1 MGKYRKLAEDIV
13 KNVGG
18 IENISS
24 VTHCITRLRFHLK
37 DEGKA
42 KDDVLKAMDG
52 VVTVMHSAGQYQVVI
67 GNHVPYVY
75 EDVCEVCGIG
85 NEIKEKEAAGEEA
98 PKGAFNKLID
108 IVSGCFQ
115 PILGPLCASG
125 IIRGLNALLVF
136 LLGTSYNTSGTY
148 LILNAIGDAIFYFL
162 PVILGYTAARKFNV
176 NVVVG
181 MIIGGALCYP
191 SIQADALS
199 AAGEAI
205 GSIPFIGDYYSR
217 FIGIPFVPANYTS
230 SVVPVLIIVAL
241 AALIQKY
248 AKKLIPEA
256 FQNFFVP
263 FFVLLIS
270 LPIGF
275 LIIGPVISMLTELL
289 SQGFAAVYSFSPIIS
304 GLLVGF
310 AWQILVIFGLHW
322 AIVPLAMVNIENLG
336 YDTILVG
343 QFGTT
348 FALTAALLAMCIK
361 MKDKKKRS
369 LAVPMIISGFCGVT
383 EPGIYGYALPEKK
396 PFIFSCIAAA
406 IGGGVFTFLG
416 GHQYVVGGLG
426 IFGIVSFIDQQ
437 TGDATSMYYSFVCI
451 LVSMVIGFLL
461 TYFFWKDTS
470 VEAAAEGTTGGAA
483 EIPVSSGTEGA
494 DKAEAVK
501 FSLKSE
507 EIVGA
512 PMSGEVLPL
521 EELKDEA
528 FSSGVMGKG
537 AGIEPSEG
545 KVVSPVDGTVSTLF
559 PTLHAVGITS
569 DSGTEILIHVGMD
582 TVQLDGEGFEAHVKQ
597 GDKVKKG
604 QLLLDVDL
612 KLLREKGYSTQT
624 PVLVVNPDDMSEIQ
638 VTDQKQTAVNDDFIT
653 VHFKR

>member
-13 KNVGG
+13 NNVGG
-18 IENISS
+18 TENIAN
-24 VTHCITRLRFHLK
+24 VAHCITRLRFHLK
-37 DEGKA
+37 DESKA
-42 KDDVLKAMDG
+42 KDDVLKNMDG

-67 GNHVPYVY
+67 GNHVPLVY

-85 NEIKEKEAAGEEA
+85 KNPKEDAQDET

-136 LLGTSYNTSGTY
+136 ILSTSYNASGTY
-148 LILNAIGDAIFYFL
+148 AILNAIGDAIFYFL
-162 PVILGYTAARKFNV
+162 PIILGYTAAKKFNV
-176 NVVVG
+176 NIIVG

-191 SIQADALS
+191 TIQADALA
-199 AAGEAI
+199 AAGDAV
-205 GSIPFIGDYYSR
+205 GSIPLIGDYYSR
-217 FIGIPFVPANYTS
+217 FIGIPFVPANYTT
-230 SVVPVLIIVAL
+230 SVVPVIIIVAL

-248 AKKLIPEA
+248 AKKIIPEA

-275 LIIGPVISMLTELL
+275 LVIGPVISLLTDLL
-289 SQGFAAVYSFSPIIS
+289 SQGFAAVYDFSPVIS

-348 FALTAALLAMCIK
+348 FAMTAVLLAMCLR
-361 MKDKKKRS
+361 MKDRKKKS

-396 PFIFSCIAAA
+396 PFIFACIAAA
-406 IGGGVFTFLG
+406 IGGGVFTLMG
-416 GHQYVVGGLG
+416 GRQYVVGGLG
-426 IFGIVSFIDQQ
+426 IFGTVSFIDPQ

-461 TYFFWKDTS
+461 TYIFWRDHSAADADVKVPEASGTGKVPAEKIS
-470 VEAAAEGTTGGAA
+470 EAHSETAAAK
-483 EIPVSSGTEGA
+483 TE
-494 DKAEAVK
+494 EV
-501 FSLKSE
+501 L
-507 EIVGA
+507 GA
-512 PMSGEVLPL
+512 PMSGEVIPL
-521 EELKDEA
+521 NELADDA

-537 AGIEPSEG
+537 VGIEPTDG
-545 KVVSPVDGTVSTLF
+545 KVISPVNGTVSTLF
-559 PTLHAVGITS
+559 PTLHAIGLTS
-569 DSGTEILIHVGMD
+569 DSGAEILIHIGMD
-582 TVQLDGEGFEAHVKQ
+582 TVQLEGNGFKAYIVQ
-597 GDKVKKG
+597 GDRVQKG
-604 QLLLDVDL
+604 QHLLDVDL
-612 KLLREKGYSTQT
+612 QLLEERGYVTQT
-624 PVLVVNPDDMSEIQ
+624 PVLIVNPDDVKEIKM
-638 VTDQKQTAVNDDFIT
+638 TDQKRVDQNDNLMT
-653 VHFKR
+653 VSYN

>member
-1 MGKYRKLAEDIV
+1 
-13 KNVGG
+13 
-18 IENISS
+18 
-24 VTHCITRLRFHLK
+24 
-37 DEGKA
+37 
-42 KDDVLKAMDG
+42 
-52 VVTVMHSAGQYQVVI
+52 
-67 GNHVPYVY
+67 
-75 EDVCEVCGIG
+75 
-85 NEIKEKEAAGEEA
+85 
-98 PKGAFNKLID
+98 
-108 IVSGCFQ
+108 
-115 PILGPLCASG
+115 
-125 IIRGLNALLVF
+125 
-136 LLGTSYNTSGTY
+136 
-148 LILNAIGDAIFYFL
+148 
-162 PVILGYTAARKFNV
+162 
-176 NVVVG
+176 
-181 MIIGGALCYP
+181 
-191 SIQADALS
+191 
-199 AAGEAI
+199 
-205 GSIPFIGDYYSR
+205 
-217 FIGIPFVPANYTS
+217 
-230 SVVPVLIIVAL
+230 
-241 AALIQKY
+241 
-248 AKKLIPEA
+248 
-256 FQNFFVP
+256 
-263 FFVLLIS
+263 
-270 LPIGF
+270 
-275 LIIGPVISMLTELL
+275 
-289 SQGFAAVYSFSPIIS
+289 
-304 GLLVGF
+304 
-310 AWQILVIFGLHW
+310 
-322 AIVPLAMVNIENLG
+322 
-336 YDTILVG
+336 
-343 QFGTT
+343 
-348 FALTAALLAMCIK
+348 MCIK

-451 LVSMVIGFLL
+451 LISMVIGFLL

-501 FSLKSE
+501 FALKSE

>member
-1 MGKYRKLAEDIV
+1 MRKYRKLAEDIV
-13 KNVGG
+13 NNVGG
-18 IENISS
+18 TENIAN
-24 VTHCITRLRFHLK
+24 VAHCITRLRFHLK
-37 DEGKA
+37 DESKA
-42 KDDVLKAMDG
+42 KDDVLKNMDG

-67 GNHVPYVY
+67 GNHVPLVY

-85 NEIKEKEAAGEEA
+85 KNPKEDAQDET

-136 LLGTSYNTSGTY
+136 ILGTSYNASGTY
-148 LILNAIGDAIFYFL
+148 AILNAIGDAIFYFL
-162 PVILGYTAARKFNV
+162 PIILGYTAAKKFNA
-176 NVVVG
+176 NIIVG

-191 SIQADALS
+191 TIQADALT
-199 AAGEAI
+199 AAGDAV
-205 GSIPFIGDYYSR
+205 GSIPLIGDYYSR
-217 FIGIPFVPANYTS
+217 FIGIPFVPANYTT
-230 SVVPVLIIVAL
+230 SVVPVIIIVAL

-248 AKKLIPEA
+248 AKKIIPEA

-275 LIIGPVISMLTELL
+275 LVIGPVISLLTDLL
-289 SQGFAAVYSFSPIIS
+289 SQGFAAVYDFSPVIS

-322 AIVPLAMVNIENLG
+322 AIVLLAMVNIENLG

-348 FALTAALLAMCIK
+348 FE
-361 MKDKKKRS
+361 KKKS

-396 PFIFSCIAAA
+396 PFIFACIAAA
-406 IGGGVFTFLG
+406 IGGGVFTLMG
-416 GHQYVVGGLG
+416 GRQYVVGGLG
-426 IFGIVSFIDQQ
+426 IFGTVSFIDPQ

-461 TYFFWKDTS
+461 TYIFWRDHSAADADIKVSEASGTGKVPAEKIS
-470 VEAAAEGTTGGAA
+470 EAQSETAAAK
-483 EIPVSSGTEGA
+483 TE
-494 DKAEAVK
+494 EV
-501 FSLKSE
+501 L
-507 EIVGA
+507 GA
-512 PMSGEVLPL
+512 PMSGEVIPL
-521 EELKDEA
+521 NELADDA

-537 AGIEPSEG
+537 VGIEPTDG
-545 KVVSPVDGTVSTLF
+545 KVISPVNGTVSTLF
-559 PTLHAVGITS
+559 PTLHAIGLTS
-569 DSGTEILIHVGMD
+569 DSGAEILIHIGMD
-582 TVQLDGEGFEAHVKQ
+582 TVQLEGNGFKAYIVQ
-597 GDKVKKG
+597 GDRVQKG
-604 QLLLDVDL
+604 QHLLDVDL
-612 KLLREKGYSTQT
+612 QLLEERGYVTQT
-624 PVLVVNPDDMSEIQ
+624 PVLIVNPDDVKEIKM
-638 VTDQKQTAVNDDFIT
+638 TDQKRVDQNDNLMT
-653 VHFKR
+653 VSYN

>member
-1 MGKYRKLAEDIV
+1 M
-13 KNVGG
+13 
-18 IENISS
+18 
-24 VTHCITRLRFHLK
+24 
-37 DEGKA
+37 
-42 KDDVLKAMDG
+42 
-52 VVTVMHSAGQYQVVI
+52 
-67 GNHVPYVY
+67 
-75 EDVCEVCGIG
+75 CGIG
-85 NEIKEKEAAGEEA
+85 NETREKEAAGEEA

-181 MIIGGALCYP
+181 MIIGGSLCYP

-416 GHQYVVGGLG
+416 GRQYVVGGLG
-426 IFGIVSFIDQQ
+426 IFGTVSFIDQQ
-437 TGDATSMYYSFVCI
+437 IGDATSMYYSFVCI

-501 FSLKSE
+501 FALKSE

>member
-13 KNVGG
+13 ENVGG
-18 IENISS
+18 RDNISS

-37 DEGKA
+37 DESIA
-42 KDDVLKAMDG
+42 KDDVLKNMEG

-67 GNHVPYVY
+67 GNHVPFVY
-75 EDVCEVCGIG
+75 EDVCQVCGIG
-85 NEIKEKEAAGEEA
+85 NEPKEAAKEEA
-98 PKGAFNKLID
+98 PKGVFNKLID
-108 IVSGCFQ
+108 IISGCFQ

-136 LLGTSYNTSGTY
+136 ILGTSYSASGTY
-148 LILNAIGDAIFYFL
+148 AILNAIGDAIFYFL
-162 PVILGYTAARKFNV
+162 PVILGYTAAKKFNV
-176 NVVVG
+176 NLVVG

-191 SIQADALS
+191 TIQADALS

-241 AALIQKY
+241 AAVIQKY
-248 AKKLIPEA
+248 ARKIIPEA

-275 LIIGPVISMLTELL
+275 LVIGPVISLLTDLL

-322 AIVPLAMVNIENLG
+322 AIIPLAMVNIENLG

-348 FALTAALLAMCIK
+348 FALTAVLIAMYLR
-361 MKDKKKRS
+361 MKDKKRKA

-396 PFIFSCIAAA
+396 TFIFACIAAA
-406 IGGGVFTFLG
+406 IGGGVFTAMG
-416 GHQYVVGGLG
+416 GHQFVVGGLG
-426 IFGIVSFIDQQ
+426 IFGAVSFIDQQ

-461 TYFFWKDTS
+461 TYFFWRDNS
-470 VEAAAEGTTGGAA
+470 AAEPTGN
-483 EIPVSSGTEGA
+483 TGA
-494 DKAEAVK
+494 DTGTGKINADAQGSGKKE
-501 FSLKSE
+501 LKDE
-507 EIVGA
+507 ETLGA
-512 PMSGEVLPL
+512 PMSGQVLPL
-521 EELKDEA
+521 EKLTDEA
-528 FSSGVMGKG
+528 FSSGAMGQG
-537 AGIEPSEG
+537 AGIIPEDG
-545 KVVSPVDGTVSTLF
+545 KVVSPVDGTISTLF

-569 DSGTEILIHVGMD
+569 DNGTEILIHVGMD
-582 TVQLDGEGFEAHVKQ
+582 TVQLDGEGFKAYVQQ
-597 GDKVKKG
+597 GDRVTKG
-604 QLLLDVDL
+604 QHILDVDL
-612 KLLREKGYSTQT
+612 EMLEERGYVTET
-624 PVLVVNPDDMSEIQ
+624 PVLVVNPEDMSKIE
-638 VTDQKQTAVNDDFIT
+638 VTDQKQTKLNEKLIT
-653 VHFKR
+653 VHFNR

>member
-1 MGKYRKLAEDIV
+1 M
-13 KNVGG
+13 
-18 IENISS
+18 
-24 VTHCITRLRFHLK
+24 
-37 DEGKA
+37 
-42 KDDVLKAMDG
+42 
-52 VVTVMHSAGQYQVVI
+52 
-67 GNHVPYVY
+67 
-75 EDVCEVCGIG
+75 CGIG

-136 LLGTSYNTSGTY
+136 ILGTSYNASGTY

-181 MIIGGALCYP
+181 MIIGGSLCYP

-205 GSIPFIGDYYSR
+205 GSIPYIGDYYSR

-416 GHQYVVGGLG
+416 GRQYVVGGLG
-426 IFGIVSFIDQQ
+426 IFGTVSFIDQQ

-501 FSLKSE
+501 FALKSE

-537 AGIEPSEG
+537 AGIESSEG

>member
-1 MGKYRKLAEDIV
+1 M
-13 KNVGG
+13 
-18 IENISS
+18 
-24 VTHCITRLRFHLK
+24 
-37 DEGKA
+37 
-42 KDDVLKAMDG
+42 
-52 VVTVMHSAGQYQVVI
+52 
-67 GNHVPYVY
+67 
-75 EDVCEVCGIG
+75 CGIG

-181 MIIGGALCYP
+181 MIIGGSLCYP

-416 GHQYVVGGLG
+416 GRQYVVGGLG
-426 IFGIVSFIDQQ
+426 IFGTVSFIDQQ
-437 TGDATSMYYSFVCI
+437 IGDATSMYYSFVCI

-461 TYFFWKDTS
+461 TYFF
-470 VEAAAEGTTGGAA
+470 
-483 EIPVSSGTEGA
+483 
-494 DKAEAVK
+494 
-501 FSLKSE
+501 
-507 EIVGA
+507 
-512 PMSGEVLPL
+512 
-521 EELKDEA
+521 
-528 FSSGVMGKG
+528 
-537 AGIEPSEG
+537 
-545 KVVSPVDGTVSTLF
+545 
-559 PTLHAVGITS
+559 
-569 DSGTEILIHVGMD
+569 
-582 TVQLDGEGFEAHVKQ
+582 
-597 GDKVKKG
+597 
-604 QLLLDVDL
+604 
-612 KLLREKGYSTQT
+612 
-624 PVLVVNPDDMSEIQ
+624 
-638 VTDQKQTAVNDDFIT
+638 
-653 VHFKR
+653 

>member
-13 KNVGG
+13 ENVGG

-136 LLGTSYNTSGTY
+136 LLGTSYNASGTY

-461 TYFFWKDTS
+461 TWFFWKDTS
-470 VEAAAEGTTGGAA
+470 AETQ
-483 EIPVSSGTEGA
+483 EMSGSLGA
-494 DKAEAVK
+494 DGSDADTAGTIHIA
-501 FSLKSE
+501 LKDE
-507 EIVGA
+507 ETIGA
-512 PMSGEVLPL
+512 PMTGEIIPL

-528 FSSGVMGKG
+528 FSSGVMGQG

-545 KVVSPVDGTVSTLF
+545 RVFAPVDGTVSTLF

-569 DSGTEILIHVGMD
+569 DNGAEILIHVGMD
-582 TVQLDGEGFEAHVKQ
+582 TVQLNGEGFIAHVNQ
-597 GDKVKKG
+597 GDRVKRG

>member
-1 MGKYRKLAEDIV
+1 MRKYRKLAEDIV
-13 KNVGG
+13 NNVGG
-18 IENISS
+18 TENIAN
-24 VTHCITRLRFHLK
+24 VAHCITRLRFHLK
-37 DEGKA
+37 DESKA
-42 KDDVLKAMDG
+42 KDDVLKNMDG

-67 GNHVPYVY
+67 GNHVPLVY

-85 NEIKEKEAAGEEA
+85 KNPKEDAQDET

-136 LLGTSYNTSGTY
+136 ILSTSYNASGTY
-148 LILNAIGDAIFYFL
+148 AILNAIGDAIFYFL
-162 PVILGYTAARKFNV
+162 PIILGYTAAKKFNV
-176 NVVVG
+176 NIIVG

-191 SIQADALS
+191 TIQADALA
-199 AAGEAI
+199 AAGDAV
-205 GSIPFIGDYYSR
+205 GSIPLIGDYYSR
-217 FIGIPFVPANYTS
+217 FIGIPFVPANYTT
-230 SVVPVLIIVAL
+230 SVVPVIIIVAL

-248 AKKLIPEA
+248 AKKIIPEA

-275 LIIGPVISMLTELL
+275 LVIGPVISLLTDLL
-289 SQGFAAVYSFSPIIS
+289 SQGFAAVYDFSPVIS

-322 AIVPLAMVNIENLG
+322 AIVLLAMVNIENLG

-348 FALTAALLAMCIK
+348 FE
-361 MKDKKKRS
+361 KKKS

-396 PFIFSCIAAA
+396 PFIFACIAAA
-406 IGGGVFTFLG
+406 IGGGVFTLMG
-416 GHQYVVGGLG
+416 GRQYVVGGLG
-426 IFGIVSFIDQQ
+426 IFGTVSFIDPQ

-461 TYFFWKDTS
+461 TYIFWRDHSAADADIKVSEASGTGKVPAEKIS
-470 VEAAAEGTTGGAA
+470 EAQSETAAAK
-483 EIPVSSGTEGA
+483 TE
-494 DKAEAVK
+494 EV
-501 FSLKSE
+501 L
-507 EIVGA
+507 GA
-512 PMSGEVLPL
+512 PMSGEVIPL
-521 EELKDEA
+521 NELADDA

-537 AGIEPSEG
+537 VGIEPTDG
-545 KVVSPVDGTVSTLF
+545 KVISPVNGTVSTLF
-559 PTLHAVGITS
+559 PTLHAIGLTS
-569 DSGTEILIHVGMD
+569 DSGAEILIHIGMD
-582 TVQLDGEGFEAHVKQ
+582 TVQLEGNGFKAYIAQ
-597 GDKVKKG
+597 GDRVQKG
-604 QLLLDVDL
+604 QHLLDVDL
-612 KLLREKGYSTQT
+612 QLLEERGYVTQT
-624 PVLVVNPDDMSEIQ
+624 PVLIVNPDDVKEIKM
-638 VTDQKQTAVNDDFIT
+638 TDQKRVDQNDNLMT
-653 VHFKR
+653 VSYN

>member
-1 MGKYRKLAEDIV
+1 MGKYRELAEDIV

-18 IENISS
+18 KSNISS

-37 DEGKA
+37 DESIA
-42 KDDVLKAMDG
+42 QDEVLKNMDG

-67 GNHVPYVY
+67 GNHVPFVY

-85 NEIKEKEAAGEEA
+85 AGTKQEEKEEA

-136 LLGTSYNTSGTY
+136 ILGTSYNASGTY
-148 LILNAIGDAIFYFL
+148 AILNAIGDAIFYFL
-162 PVILGYTAARKFNV
+162 PVILGYTAAKKFNV

-191 SIQADALS
+191 TIQADALS
-199 AAGEAI
+199 AAGDAI
-205 GSIPFIGDYYSR
+205 GSLPFIGDYYST
-217 FIGIPFVPANYTS
+217 FLGIPFVPANYTS

-241 AALIQKY
+241 AAVVQKY

-270 LPIGF
+270 LVIGF
-275 LIIGPVISMLTELL
+275 LVIGPVISLLTDLL
-289 SQGFAAVYSFSPIIS
+289 SQGFAAVYDFSPIIS

-348 FALTAALLAMCIK
+348 FAMTAVLIAMCLK
-361 MKDKKKRS
+361 MKDKKRKS

-383 EPGIYGYALPEKK
+383 EPGIYGYALPERT

-406 IGGGVFTFLG
+406 IGGGVFTLLG

-426 IFGIVSFIDQQ
+426 IFGTVSFIDQQ

-451 LVSMVIGFLL
+451 VVSMVIGFLL
-461 TYFFWKDTS
+461 TYFFWKDKSGEPEMAAVSGEAGSSTS
-470 VEAAAEGTTGGAA
+470 GMTLPEEHPAE
-483 EIPVSSGTEGA
+483 
-494 DKAEAVK
+494 KAELAK
-501 FSLKSE
+501 EE
-507 EIVGA
+507 EIGA
-512 PMSGEVLPL
+512 PMSGAVIPM

-537 AGIEPSEG
+537 AGIEPDDG
-545 KVVSPVDGTVSTLF
+545 KVVSPVDGTISTLF
-559 PTLHAVGITS
+559 PTLHAIGITS
-569 DSGTEILIHVGMD
+569 DNGAEILIHVGMD
-582 TVQLDGEGFEAHVKQ
+582 TVQLEGEGFQAYVSQ
-597 GDKVKKG
+597 GDHVTKG
-604 QLLLDVDL
+604 QHLLDVDL
-612 KLLREKGYSTQT
+612 ALLKEKGYVTQT
-624 PVLVVNPDDMSEIQ
+624 PVLIVNPDVMKEIS
-638 VTDQKQTAVNDDFIT
+638 VTEATQIRMQDDLMKVQFQ
-653 VHFKR
+653 R

>member
-1 MGKYRKLAEDIV
+1 M
-13 KNVGG
+13 
-18 IENISS
+18 
-24 VTHCITRLRFHLK
+24 
-37 DEGKA
+37 
-42 KDDVLKAMDG
+42 
-52 VVTVMHSAGQYQVVI
+52 
-67 GNHVPYVY
+67 
-75 EDVCEVCGIG
+75 CGIG
-85 NEIKEKEAAGEEA
+85 NETREKEAAGAEA

-181 MIIGGALCYP
+181 MIIGGSLCYP

-461 TYFFWKDTS
+461 TWFFWKDTS
-470 VEAAAEGTTGGAA
+470 AETQ
-483 EIPVSSGTEGA
+483 EMSGSLGA
-494 DKAEAVK
+494 DGSDADTAGTIHIA
-501 FSLKSE
+501 LKDE
-507 EIVGA
+507 ETIGA
-512 PMSGEVLPL
+512 PMTGEIIPL

-528 FSSGVMGKG
+528 FSSGVMGQG

-545 KVVSPVDGTVSTLF
+545 RVFAPVDGTVSTLF

-569 DSGTEILIHVGMD
+569 DNGAEILIHVGMD
-582 TVQLDGEGFEAHVKQ
+582 TVQLNGEGFIAHVNQ
-597 GDKVKKG
+597 GDRVKRG

>member
-13 KNVGG
+13 ENVGG

-461 TYFFWKDTS
+461 TWFFWKDTS
-470 VEAAAEGTTGGAA
+470 AETQ
-483 EIPVSSGTEGA
+483 EMSGSLGA
-494 DKAEAVK
+494 DGSDADTAGTIHIA
-501 FSLKSE
+501 LKDE
-507 EIVGA
+507 ETIGA
-512 PMSGEVLPL
+512 PMTGEIIPL
-521 EELKDEA
+521 EELKDDP
-528 FSSGVMGKG
+528 FSSGVMGQG

-545 KVVSPVDGTVSTLF
+545 RVFAPVDGTVSTLF

-569 DSGTEILIHVGMD
+569 DNGAEILIHVGMD
-582 TVQLDGEGFEAHVKQ
+582 TVQLNGEGFIAHVNQ
-597 GDKVKKG
+597 GDRVKRG

>member
-1 MGKYRKLAEDIV
+1 MRKYRKLAEDIV
-13 KNVGG
+13 NNVGG
-18 IENISS
+18 TENIAN
-24 VTHCITRLRFHLK
+24 VAHCITRLRFHLK
-37 DEGKA
+37 DESKA
-42 KDDVLKAMDG
+42 KDDVLKNMDG

-67 GNHVPYVY
+67 GNHVPLVY

-85 NEIKEKEAAGEEA
+85 KNPKEDAQDET

-136 LLGTSYNTSGTY
+136 ILGTSYNASGTY
-148 LILNAIGDAIFYFL
+148 AILNAIGDAIFYFL
-162 PVILGYTAARKFNV
+162 PIILGYTAAKKFNA
-176 NVVVG
+176 NIIVG

-191 SIQADALS
+191 TIQADALT
-199 AAGEAI
+199 AAGDAV
-205 GSIPFIGDYYSR
+205 GSIPLIGDYYSR
-217 FIGIPFVPANYTS
+217 FIGIPFVPANYTT
-230 SVVPVLIIVAL
+230 SVVPVIIIVAL

-248 AKKLIPEA
+248 AKKIIPEA

-275 LIIGPVISMLTELL
+275 LVIGPVISLLTDLL
-289 SQGFAAVYSFSPIIS
+289 SQGFAAVYDFSPVIS

-348 FALTAALLAMCIK
+348 FAMTAVLLAMCLR
-361 MKDKKKRS
+361 MKDRKKKS

-396 PFIFSCIAAA
+396 PFIFACIAAA
-406 IGGGVFTFLG
+406 IGGGVFTLMG
-416 GHQYVVGGLG
+416 GRQYVVGGLG
-426 IFGIVSFIDQQ
+426 IFGTVSFIDPQ

-461 TYFFWKDTS
+461 TYIFWRDHSAADADIKVSEASGTGKVPAEKIS
-470 VEAAAEGTTGGAA
+470 EAQSETAAAK
-483 EIPVSSGTEGA
+483 TE
-494 DKAEAVK
+494 EV
-501 FSLKSE
+501 L
-507 EIVGA
+507 GA
-512 PMSGEVLPL
+512 PMSGEVIPL
-521 EELKDEA
+521 NELADDA

-537 AGIEPSEG
+537 VGIEPTDG
-545 KVVSPVDGTVSTLF
+545 KVISPVNGTVSTLF
-559 PTLHAVGITS
+559 PTLHAIGLTS
-569 DSGTEILIHVGMD
+569 DSGAEILIHIGMD
-582 TVQLDGEGFEAHVKQ
+582 TVQLEGNGFKAYIAQ
-597 GDKVKKG
+597 GDRVQKG
-604 QLLLDVDL
+604 QHLLDVDL
-612 KLLREKGYSTQT
+612 QLLEERGYVTQT
-624 PVLVVNPDDMSEIQ
+624 PVLIVNPDDVKEIKM
-638 VTDQKQTAVNDDFIT
+638 TDQKRVDQNDNLMT
-653 VHFKR
+653 VSYN

>member
-13 KNVGG
+13 NNVGG
-18 IENISS
+18 TENIAN
-24 VTHCITRLRFHLK
+24 VAHCITRLRFHLK
-37 DEGKA
+37 DESKA
-42 KDDVLKAMDG
+42 KDDVLKNMDG

-67 GNHVPYVY
+67 GNHVPLVY

-85 NEIKEKEAAGEEA
+85 KNPKEDAQDET

-136 LLGTSYNTSGTY
+136 ILGTSYNASGTY
-148 LILNAIGDAIFYFL
+148 AILNAIGDSIFYFL
-162 PVILGYTAARKFNV
+162 PIILGYTAAKKFNV
-176 NVVVG
+176 NIIVG

-191 SIQADALS
+191 TIQADALA
-199 AAGEAI
+199 AAGDAV
-205 GSIPFIGDYYSR
+205 GSIPLIGDYYSR
-217 FIGIPFVPANYTS
+217 FIGIPFVPANYTT
-230 SVVPVLIIVAL
+230 SVVPVIIIVAL

-248 AKKLIPEA
+248 AKKIIPEA

-275 LIIGPVISMLTELL
+275 LVIGPVISLLTDLL
-289 SQGFAAVYSFSPIIS
+289 SQGFAAVYDFSPVIS

-348 FALTAALLAMCIK
+348 FAMTAVLLAMCLR
-361 MKDKKKRS
+361 MKDRKKKS

-396 PFIFSCIAAA
+396 PFIFACIAAA
-406 IGGGVFTFLG
+406 IGGGVFTLMG
-416 GHQYVVGGLG
+416 GRQYVVGGLG
-426 IFGIVSFIDQQ
+426 IFGTVSFIDPQ

-461 TYFFWKDTS
+461 TYIFWRDHSSADADIKVSEASGTGKVPAEKIS
-470 VEAAAEGTTGGAA
+470 EAQSETAAAK
-483 EIPVSSGTEGA
+483 TE
-494 DKAEAVK
+494 EV
-501 FSLKSE
+501 L
-507 EIVGA
+507 GA
-512 PMSGEVLPL
+512 PMSGEVIPL
-521 EELKDEA
+521 NELADDA

-537 AGIEPSEG
+537 VGIEPTDG
-545 KVVSPVDGTVSTLF
+545 KVISPVNGTVSTLF
-559 PTLHAVGITS
+559 PTLHAIGLTS
-569 DSGTEILIHVGMD
+569 DSGAEILIHIGMD
-582 TVQLDGEGFEAHVKQ
+582 TVQLEGNGFKAYIAQ
-597 GDKVKKG
+597 GDRVQKG
-604 QLLLDVDL
+604 QHLLDVDL
-612 KLLREKGYSTQT
+612 QLLEERGYVTQT
-624 PVLVVNPDDMSEIQ
+624 PVLIVNPDDVKEIKM
-638 VTDQKQTAVNDDFIT
+638 TDQKRVDQNDNLMT
-653 VHFKR
+653 VSYN

>member
-461 TYFFWKDTS
+461 TWFFWKDTS
-470 VEAAAEGTTGGAA
+470 AETQKM
-483 EIPVSSGTEGA
+483 SGSLGA
-494 DKAEAVK
+494 DGLDADTADTIHIA
-501 FSLKSE
+501 LKDE
-507 EIVGA
+507 ETIGA
-512 PMSGEVLPL
+512 PMTGEIIPL

-528 FSSGVMGKG
+528 FSSGVMGQG

-545 KVVSPVDGTVSTLF
+545 RVFAPVDGTVSTLF

-569 DSGTEILIHVGMD
+569 DNGEEILIHVGMD
-582 TVQLDGEGFEAHVKQ
+582 TVQLNGEGFIAHVNQ
-597 GDKVKKG
+597 GDRVKRG

-638 VTDQKQTAVNDDFIT
+638 VTDQKRTAVNDDFIT

>member
-1 MGKYRKLAEDIV
+1 M
-13 KNVGG
+13 
-18 IENISS
+18 
-24 VTHCITRLRFHLK
+24 
-37 DEGKA
+37 
-42 KDDVLKAMDG
+42 
-52 VVTVMHSAGQYQVVI
+52 
-67 GNHVPYVY
+67 
-75 EDVCEVCGIG
+75 CGIG
-85 NEIKEKEAAGEEA
+85 NETREKEAAGEEA

-181 MIIGGALCYP
+181 MIIGGSLCYP

-416 GHQYVVGGLG
+416 GRQYVVGGLG
-426 IFGIVSFIDQQ
+426 IFGTVSFIDQQ
-437 TGDATSMYYSFVCI
+437 IGDATSMYYSFVCI

-501 FSLKSE
+501 FALKSE

-624 PVLVVNPDDMSEIQ
+624 PVLVVNPDDMSELQ

>member
-1 MGKYRKLAEDIV
+1 M
-13 KNVGG
+13 
-18 IENISS
+18 
-24 VTHCITRLRFHLK
+24 
-37 DEGKA
+37 
-42 KDDVLKAMDG
+42 
-52 VVTVMHSAGQYQVVI
+52 
-67 GNHVPYVY
+67 
-75 EDVCEVCGIG
+75 
-85 NEIKEKEAAGEEA
+85 
-98 PKGAFNKLID
+98 
-108 IVSGCFQ
+108 
-115 PILGPLCASG
+115 
-125 IIRGLNALLVF
+125 
-136 LLGTSYNTSGTY
+136 
-148 LILNAIGDAIFYFL
+148 
-162 PVILGYTAARKFNV
+162 
-176 NVVVG
+176 
-181 MIIGGALCYP
+181 
-191 SIQADALS
+191 
-199 AAGEAI
+199 
-205 GSIPFIGDYYSR
+205 
-217 FIGIPFVPANYTS
+217 
-230 SVVPVLIIVAL
+230 
-241 AALIQKY
+241 
-248 AKKLIPEA
+248 
-256 FQNFFVP
+256 
-263 FFVLLIS
+263 LLIS

-310 AWQILVIFGLHW
+310 AWKILVIFGLHW

-336 YDTILVG
+336 YDTILAG

-416 GHQYVVGGLG
+416 GRQYVVGGLG
-426 IFGIVSFIDQQ
+426 IFGTVSFIDQQ
-437 TGDATSMYYSFVCI
+437 IGDATSMYYSFVCI

-501 FSLKSE
+501 FALKSE

-638 VTDQKQTAVNDDFIT
+638 VTDQKQTDVNDDFIT

>member
-1 MGKYRKLAEDIV
+1 M
-13 KNVGG
+13 
-18 IENISS
+18 
-24 VTHCITRLRFHLK
+24 
-37 DEGKA
+37 
-42 KDDVLKAMDG
+42 
-52 VVTVMHSAGQYQVVI
+52 
-67 GNHVPYVY
+67 
-75 EDVCEVCGIG
+75 CGIG
-85 NEIKEKEAAGEEA
+85 NETREKEAAGAEA

-136 LLGTSYNTSGTY
+136 ILGTSYNASGTY

-181 MIIGGALCYP
+181 MIIGGSLCYP

-416 GHQYVVGGLG
+416 GRQYVVGGLG
-426 IFGIVSFIDQQ
+426 IFGTVSFIDQQ

-501 FSLKSE
+501 FALKSE

>member
-13 KNVGG
+13 ENVGG

-98 PKGAFNKLID
+98 PKGALNKLID

-461 TYFFWKDTS
+461 TWFFWKDTS
-470 VEAAAEGTTGGAA
+470 AETQ
-483 EIPVSSGTEGA
+483 EMSGSLGA
-494 DKAEAVK
+494 DGSDADTAGTIHIA
-501 FSLKSE
+501 LKDE
-507 EIVGA
+507 ETIGA
-512 PMSGEVLPL
+512 PMTGEIIPL

-528 FSSGVMGKG
+528 FSSGVMGQG

-545 KVVSPVDGTVSTLF
+545 RVFAPVDGTVSTLF

-569 DSGTEILIHVGMD
+569 DNGAEILIHVGMD
-582 TVQLDGEGFEAHVKQ
+582 TVQLNGEGFIAHVNQ
-597 GDKVKKG
+597 GDRVKRG

>member
-1 MGKYRKLAEDIV
+1 M
-13 KNVGG
+13 
-18 IENISS
+18 
-24 VTHCITRLRFHLK
+24 
-37 DEGKA
+37 
-42 KDDVLKAMDG
+42 
-52 VVTVMHSAGQYQVVI
+52 
-67 GNHVPYVY
+67 
-75 EDVCEVCGIG
+75 CGIG

-181 MIIGGALCYP
+181 MIIGGSLCYP

-205 GSIPFIGDYYSR
+205 GSIPYIGDYYSR

-241 AALIQKY
+241 AGVIQKY
-248 AKKLIPEA
+248 AKKLIPES

-416 GHQYVVGGLG
+416 GRQYVVGGLG
-426 IFGIVSFIDQQ
+426 IFGTVSFIDQQ
-437 TGDATSMYYSFVCI
+437 IGDATSMYYSFVCI

-483 EIPVSSGTEGA
+483 EIPVSSGTEGT

-501 FSLKSE
+501 FALKSE

>member
-1 MGKYRKLAEDIV
+1 M
-13 KNVGG
+13 
-18 IENISS
+18 
-24 VTHCITRLRFHLK
+24 
-37 DEGKA
+37 
-42 KDDVLKAMDG
+42 
-52 VVTVMHSAGQYQVVI
+52 
-67 GNHVPYVY
+67 
-75 EDVCEVCGIG
+75 CGIG

-136 LLGTSYNTSGTY
+136 ILGTSYNASGTY

-181 MIIGGALCYP
+181 MIIGGSLCYP

-205 GSIPFIGDYYSR
+205 GSIPYIGDYYSR

-241 AALIQKY
+241 AGVIQKY
-248 AKKLIPEA
+248 AKKLIPES

-416 GHQYVVGGLG
+416 GRQYVVGGLG
-426 IFGIVSFIDQQ
+426 IFGTVSFIDQQ
-437 TGDATSMYYSFVCI
+437 IGDATSMYYSFVCI

-501 FSLKSE
+501 FALKSE

-537 AGIEPSEG
+537 VGIEPSEG

-624 PVLVVNPDDMSEIQ
+624 PVLVVNPDDMSELQ

>member
-1 MGKYRKLAEDIV
+1 M
-13 KNVGG
+13 
-18 IENISS
+18 
-24 VTHCITRLRFHLK
+24 
-37 DEGKA
+37 
-42 KDDVLKAMDG
+42 
-52 VVTVMHSAGQYQVVI
+52 
-67 GNHVPYVY
+67 
-75 EDVCEVCGIG
+75 CGIG

-136 LLGTSYNTSGTY
+136 ILGTSYNASGTY

-181 MIIGGALCYP
+181 MIIGGSLCYP

-241 AALIQKY
+241 AGVIQKY
-248 AKKLIPEA
+248 AKKLIPES

-451 LVSMVIGFLL
+451 LISMVIGFLL

-501 FSLKSE
+501 FALKSE

>member
-13 KNVGG
+13 NNVGG
-18 IENISS
+18 TENIAN
-24 VTHCITRLRFHLK
+24 VAHCITRLRFHLK
-37 DEGKA
+37 DESKA
-42 KDDVLKAMDG
+42 KDDVLKNMDG

-67 GNHVPYVY
+67 GNHVPLVY

-85 NEIKEKEAAGEEA
+85 KNPKEDAQDET

-136 LLGTSYNTSGTY
+136 ILSTSYNASGTY
-148 LILNAIGDAIFYFL
+148 AILNAIGDAIFYFL
-162 PVILGYTAARKFNV
+162 PIILGYTAAKKFNV
-176 NVVVG
+176 NIIVG

-191 SIQADALS
+191 TIQADALA
-199 AAGEAI
+199 AAGDAV
-205 GSIPFIGDYYSR
+205 GSIPLIGDYYSR
-217 FIGIPFVPANYTS
+217 FIGIPFVPANYTT
-230 SVVPVLIIVAL
+230 SVVPVIIIVAL

-248 AKKLIPEA
+248 AKKIIPEA

-275 LIIGPVISMLTELL
+275 FVIGPVISLLTDLL
-289 SQGFAAVYSFSPIIS
+289 SQGFAAVYDFSPVIS

-348 FALTAALLAMCIK
+348 FAMTAVLLAMCLR
-361 MKDKKKRS
+361 MKDRKKKS

-396 PFIFSCIAAA
+396 PFIFACIAAA
-406 IGGGVFTFLG
+406 IGGGVFTLMG
-416 GHQYVVGGLG
+416 GRQYVVGGLG
-426 IFGIVSFIDQQ
+426 IFGTVSFIDPQ

-461 TYFFWKDTS
+461 TYIFWRDHSAADADVKVPEASGTGKVPAEKIS
-470 VEAAAEGTTGGAA
+470 EAHSETAAAK
-483 EIPVSSGTEGA
+483 TE
-494 DKAEAVK
+494 EV
-501 FSLKSE
+501 L
-507 EIVGA
+507 GA
-512 PMSGEVLPL
+512 PMSGEVIPL
-521 EELKDEA
+521 NELADDA

-537 AGIEPSEG
+537 VGIEPTDG
-545 KVVSPVDGTVSTLF
+545 KVISPVNGTVSTLF
-559 PTLHAVGITS
+559 PTLHAIGLTS
-569 DSGTEILIHVGMD
+569 DSGAEILIHIGMD
-582 TVQLDGEGFEAHVKQ
+582 TVQLEGNGFKAYIVQ
-597 GDKVKKG
+597 GDRVQKG
-604 QLLLDVDL
+604 QHLLDVDL
-612 KLLREKGYSTQT
+612 QLLEERGYVTQT
-624 PVLVVNPDDMSEIQ
+624 PVLIVNPDDVKEIKM
-638 VTDQKQTAVNDDFIT
+638 TDQKRVDQNDNLMT
-653 VHFKR
+653 VSYN